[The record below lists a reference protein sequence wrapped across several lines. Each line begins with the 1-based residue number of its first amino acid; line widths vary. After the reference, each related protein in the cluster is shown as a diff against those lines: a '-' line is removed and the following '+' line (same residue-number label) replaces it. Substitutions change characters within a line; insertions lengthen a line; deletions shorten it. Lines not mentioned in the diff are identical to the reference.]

1 MDYSAKY
8 KHATAH
14 TPATGYAWMIFAV
27 LGIVVGYMRLEDYIL
42 SNGLVPIE
50 TLIPPAVLLICSAL
64 CLLHYVAYVVLG
76 LFGGPVA
83 RSVRKR
89 QLLLRGSIMKNRKL
103 EESADV

>member
-83 RSVRKR
+83 RSVRKKTTPLAGIDYEK
-89 QLLLRGSIMKNRKL
+89 QKIGGIC
-103 EESADV
+103 